1 MIGITKF
8 HRKSNLI
15 INKKTC
21 VLCGHVPFKWTR
33 SCSESDCQVTSTLH
47 LCLIDHILRPLSL
60 SKSMVIDIFN
70 QYPHIG

>member
-1 MIGITKF
+1 MPI
-8 HRKSNLI
+8 
-15 INKKTC
+15 
-21 VLCGHVPFKWTR
+21 LCGHVPFKWTR

-60 SKSMVIDIFN
+60 SKLMVIDIFN